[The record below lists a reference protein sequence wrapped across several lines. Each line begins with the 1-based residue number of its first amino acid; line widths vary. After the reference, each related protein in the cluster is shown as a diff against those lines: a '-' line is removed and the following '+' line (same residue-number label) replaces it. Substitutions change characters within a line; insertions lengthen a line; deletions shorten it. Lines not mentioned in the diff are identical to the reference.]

1 MEIYLIKVNASI
13 ILFYLCYKLLFQR
26 DTFWMLRRTYL
37 MVSVLFSFIYPLF
50 SIEGWLKKQEPIM
63 SAISSI
69 QLDELVISPSGVRNL
84 GLFTVENVL
93 WAVFGLVALFM
104 TFHILIQFYTIVRR
118 RLKGTKT
125 SLMHIPI
132 IRIDEKITPF
142 SFFQWIFINPKLYS
156 ESETAVILEH
166 ELTHVRQYHSVDVI
180 VAQIQK
186 MFCWFNPAAWLL
198 EREIRHNLEYLADN
212 QVLNSGFEPK
222 KYHYHLLSLSYEP
235 AESKLGNQF
244 NVSPIKK
251 RIKMMNS
258 KKTKKSG
265 LLKYAL
271 IIPIAL
277 VMLLMST
284 MQDMIAATK
293 NSVLEQ
299 TPQEVIIPI
308 SSSKIVQG
316 KRTSVDSEKKGIAVA
331 EIKEHK
337 EKESAELDEIVVV
350 GYSSNEK
357 QDSENDKKVFDVV
370 EVPPVFAGG
379 EKAMFEYLS
388 KNIRYPVE
396 AQKQKIQ
403 GRVVVQF
410 VVNDGGKVSNAK
422 IVYSIDTYLD
432 AEALRI
438 INAMPDWTPGKQGG
452 KNVSVRYVLPI
463 QFKLQGNEKT
473 ESPAK
478 SLSGKVAEVDSKDS
492 QDSGVDIMTT
502 KTTTTTTS
510 KLGSDVLVVLDGII
524 IPNSQL
530 NDIDPKDIESISVLK
545 DKSAT
550 ELYGEKG
557 KNGVIII
564 TSKK

>member
-166 ELTHVRQYHSVDVI
+166 ELTHVRQFHSVDVI

-222 KYHYHLLSLSYEP
+222 KYQYHLLSLSYEP

-299 TPQEVIIPI
+299 TPQEVKIPI

-370 EVPPVFAGG
+370 EVPPVFVGG

-410 VVNDGGKVSNAK
+410 VVNDEGKVSNAK

>member
-142 SFFQWIFINPKLYS
+142 SFFQWIFINPTLHT
-156 ESETAVILEH
+156 EPETAEILEH
-166 ELTHVRQYHSVDVI
+166 ELTHVRQWHSVDVI
-180 VAQIQK
+180 MAQIQK
-186 MFCWFNPAAWLL
+186 MLCWFNPAAWLM

-212 QVLNSGFEPK
+212 QVIKSGFEPK
-222 KYHYHLLSLSYEP
+222 KYQYHLLSLTYEP

-284 MQDMIAATK
+284 MQDMIAATQ
-293 NSVLEQ
+293 NSALEQ
-299 TPQEVIIPI
+299 APQEE
-308 SSSKIVQG
+308 KIVISQN
-316 KRTSVDSEKKGIAVA
+316 KTVQVKISPVDSEKKGTAVA
-331 EIKEHK
+331 VLKERK
-337 EKESAELDEIVVV
+337 EKESAELSEIVVV
-350 GYSSNEK
+350 GFASDDN
-357 QDSENDKKVFDVV
+357 QDSEKDKKVFDVV
-370 EVPPVFAGG
+370 EVPPVFPGG

-388 KNIRYPVE
+388 RNIKYPVE
-396 AQKQKIQ
+396 AQKQKIE
-403 GRVVVQF
+403 GRVTMQF
-410 VVNDGGKVSNAK
+410 VVDEEGKITSTRIIRSV
-422 IVYSIDTYLD
+422 DPLLD
-432 AEALRI
+432 AEAIRI
-438 INAMPDWTPGKQGG
+438 ITSMPNWTPGKQGG

-463 QFKLQGNEKT
+463 QFRLQGNGKSEKT
-473 ESPAK
+473 SEP
-478 SLSGKVAEVDSKDS
+478 LSGSVSGISISKDG
-492 QDSGVDIMTT
+492 DSPVIT
-502 KTTTTTTS
+502 KTTITKTS
-510 KLGSDVLVVLDGII
+510 TAEKFDKDVLVILDGKE
-524 IPNSQL
+524 IPKEKMNE
-530 NDIDPKDIESISVLK
+530 IDPKTIESISVLK

-550 ELYGEKG
+550 DLYGDKG
-557 KNGVIII
+557 KNGVIEI

>member
-13 ILFYLCYKLLFQR
+13 ILFYLSYKLLFQR

-166 ELTHVRQYHSVDVI
+166 ELTHVRQFHSVDVI

-222 KYHYHLLSLSYEP
+222 KYQYHLLSLSYEP

-299 TPQEVIIPI
+299 TPQEVKIPI

-410 VVNDGGKVSNAK
+410 VVNDEGKVSSAK

>member
-222 KYHYHLLSLSYEP
+222 KYQYHLLSLSYEP

-410 VVNDGGKVSNAK
+410 VVNDEGKVSNAK

-530 NDIDPKDIESISVLK
+530 NDIDPKDIESMSVLK

>member
-93 WAVFGLVALFM
+93 WAVFVLVALFM

-142 SFFQWIFINPKLYS
+142 SFFQWIFINPKLHS
-156 ESETAVILEH
+156 EPETAEILEH

-198 EREIRHNLEYLADN
+198 EREIRYNLEYIADN

-222 KYHYHLLSLSYEP
+222 KYQYHLLSLSYEP

-316 KRTSVDSEKKGIAVA
+316 KRTSVDSAKKGIAVA

-357 QDSENDKKVFDVV
+357 QESEKDKKVYDVV

-410 VVNDGGKVSNAK
+410 VVNDEGKVSSAK
-422 IVYSIDTYLD
+422 IVNSIDTYLD

-478 SLSGKVAEVDSKDS
+478 SLSVKVAEVDLKDS
-492 QDSGVDIMTT
+492 QDSGIDIMTT

-530 NDIDPKDIESISVLK
+530 KDIDPKDIESMSVLK